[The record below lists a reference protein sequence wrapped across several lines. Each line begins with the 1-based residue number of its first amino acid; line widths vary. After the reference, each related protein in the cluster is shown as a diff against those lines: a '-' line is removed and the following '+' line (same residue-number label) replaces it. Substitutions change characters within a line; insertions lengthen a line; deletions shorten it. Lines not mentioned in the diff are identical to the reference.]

1 MQQSRTPYLV
11 GKAFRSFL
19 LASVLT
25 AAASQ
30 VATLVDGLM
39 LSHFV
44 NEEAMSAV
52 NITSP
57 VNQVL
62 FAICILLGVGGSML
76 AGIAIGKHRRD
87 EASRLFSVVTTS
99 AVAIGI
105 VAAVAGMLWLSPL
118 VGVLCPDPGLQ
129 PYVDDYLGVSIIG
142 SPVYMLMVVMQTF
155 VTLDGEPRRV
165 TAAVATSTVVNL
177 CLDYITIVPL
187 DWGITG
193 AAVSTVVSYVAALGV
208 LLPHFRK
215 AGTLTY
221 SLPRRNL
228 TLRAIAS
235 MGMPFGI
242 ATVLIA
248 VQMLGN
254 NLVAMDYLGAAGIVT
269 LSVCM
274 YMLRFS
280 MIILT
285 GTLES
290 FQPVAAILKG
300 SGDNN
305 GVALVLGRAYRFLG
319 VSLAALALVLILF
332 PGLIETIFG
341 IDDPA
346 SVSVMD
352 MALPAYALNI
362 VLQCAVY
369 LLIPVYQIYS
379 HRSLA
384 LVISFGQPLL
394 PMLCFWGLA
403 ALHTSGA
410 GWLNPWWG
418 FASGQIAVVLILL
431 PFALTRR
438 GNHRRFVLIPRDN
451 PDSIFD
457 TTVQPSLPMMGDA
470 LAGIDAWLST
480 QGIGDTLRHRVVLA
494 VEENV
499 KNIIEHALGER
510 TSSSAIDVR
519 ISITPETIRAMI
531 RDEGVPFNPIEQ
543 DPGTGIGL
551 KLVRDTSDS
560 EKYEYI
566 FHQNL
571 LTVEWNR

>member
-76 AGIAIGKHRRD
+76 AGIAIGNHRRD

-105 VAAVAGMLWLSPL
+105 IAAMAGIIWLSPL
-118 VGVLCPDPGLQ
+118 VGVLCPDTGLQ

-187 DWGITG
+187 GWGITG
-193 AAVSTVVSYVAALGV
+193 AAVSTVVSYVAALAV

-228 TLRAIAS
+228 SLRAISS

-319 VSLAALALVLILF
+319 VGLAALAFVLILF

-394 PMLCFWGLA
+394 PMLCFWGLS
-403 ALHTSGA
+403 ALSTSGA

-418 FASGQIAVVLILL
+418 FALGQIAVVLILL

-470 LAGIDAWLST
+470 LAGINAWLST

-499 KNIIEHALGER
+499 KNIIEHALGKR

-531 RDEGVPFNPIEQ
+531 RDEGIPFNPIEQ

>member
-76 AGIAIGKHRRD
+76 AGIAIGNHRRD

-105 VAAVAGMLWLSPL
+105 IAALAGMLWLSPL
-118 VGVLCPDPGLQ
+118 VGVLCPDSGLQ

-187 DWGITG
+187 GWGITG
-193 AAVSTVVSYVAALGV
+193 AAVSTVVSYVAALAV

-431 PFALTRR
+431 PLALTRR

>member
-76 AGIAIGKHRRD
+76 AGIAIGNHRRD

-99 AVAIGI
+99 AVSIGI
-105 VAAVAGMLWLSPL
+105 VAAVAGMVWLSPL
-118 VGVLCPDPGLQ
+118 VGVLCPDSGLQ

-319 VSLAALALVLILF
+319 VSLAALAFVLILF

-346 SVSVMD
+346 SVSAMD

-394 PMLCFWGLA
+394 PMLCFWGLS
-403 ALHTSGA
+403 ALSTSGA

-418 FASGQIAVVLILL
+418 FALGQIAVVLILL
-431 PFALTRR
+431 PLALTRR

-457 TTVQPSLPMMGDA
+457 TTVKPSLPVMGDA
-470 LAGIDAWLST
+470 LVGIDSWLAS

-499 KNIIEHALGER
+499 KNIIEHASGKR

-531 RDEGVPFNPIEQ
+531 RDEGIPFNPIEQ